1 MIDLTWTQAAI
12 IITPFMIMVIAI
24 SWPKPEPNYTVTL
37 SLWRDGIDRKPK
49 RQKKIEG
56 VSRRDLL
63 KTLKD
68 EGVIFKFDKM
78 AVNGSFPR
86 HRLDSDWAN
95 SITHRRTIT
104 YKMEPR
110 TKRPE
115 YFEGIF
121 LGKMNFSYCTI
132 TPCRGK
138 KT

>member
-1 MIDLTWTQAAI
+1 MAVMCAA
-12 IITPFMIMVIAI
+12 VA
-24 SWPKPEPNYTVTL
+24 WPKPEQHYTVTL

-68 EGVIFKFDKM
+68 EGVLFKFDQM
-78 AVNGSFPR
+78 AQNGSFPR

-95 SITHRRTIT
+95 SITNRRTIT

-110 TKRPE
+110 TKRD
-115 YFEGIF
+115 FDFHGIF

-138 KT
+138 KS